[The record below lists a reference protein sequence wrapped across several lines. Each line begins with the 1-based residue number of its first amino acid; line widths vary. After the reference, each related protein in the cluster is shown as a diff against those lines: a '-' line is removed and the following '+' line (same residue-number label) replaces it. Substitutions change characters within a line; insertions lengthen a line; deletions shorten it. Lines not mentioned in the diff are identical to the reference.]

1 VPRTRASSSPIL
13 LFNKITLQAG
23 RKSIIRFAQLAG
35 YSDAVAKIYTRD
47 KDLTQSAT
55 ITNATTKIINP
66 TYDRDHNDGSAAT
79 ICTDPSN
86 PQCINYGGSL
96 PLSERV
102 VRTYDYGTV
111 ATRYIYAITG
121 VYDYHLGSGLSRL
134 YMSSNGTTWS
144 RIAENQTIFIKAT
157 FRYIQ
162 WRVANS
168 GSGSSDIYLNT
179 LEVFDP
185 DNPNKQAATP
195 ELIHDITEQITW
207 LVLDGTPPLVYKV
220 IEVDSV
226 DITYTEGDVII

>member
-1 VPRTRASSSPIL
+1 L
-13 LFNKITLQAG
+13 DAG
-23 RKSIIRFAQLAG
+23 KERIIRFAQPPP

-66 TYDRDHNDGSAAT
+66 THDRDHNDGSAAI
-79 ICTDPSN
+79 ICTDPGNSA
-86 PQCINYGGSL
+86 CINHGGSL

-111 ATRYIYAITG
+111 ATRYIYAVTG
-121 VYDYHLGSGLSRL
+121 VYDYHLGSGVSRL

-144 RIAENQTIFIKAT
+144 LIAGNQTIFIKTT

-168 GSGSSDIYLNT
+168 GTGMSDIHLNT

-185 DNPNKQAATP
+185 NNPTKQATPP
-195 ELIHDITEQITW
+195 ELTHDITEQITW
-207 LVLDGTPPLVYKV
+207 VVLEGTPPLVYKV

-226 DITYTEGDVII
+226 DITYAEGDVFI